1 MAMRKL
7 KFVLMGLLT
16 VGAIGYA
23 CKKDPVDSKLFVER
37 YLQGNWPLRAEIKST
52 ITNDTSGRRDT
63 TTFTP
68 ADTTSFTSDFRFIR
82 RGTSVNF
89 AVDSIGENI
98 KFSSTPDSTWH
109 IEYLRTGY
117 FKLVYTRK
125 EKVGSNEI
133 SHVIERDFRK

>member
-1 MAMRKL
+1 MRKL

-16 VGAIGYA
+16 IGAIGYS
-23 CKKDPVDSKLFVER
+23 CKKEPVDSKLFVER
-37 YLQGNWPLRAEIKST
+37 YLQGNWPLRLEIRST
-52 ITNDTSGRRDT
+52 ITNSISSPRDT
-63 TTFTP
+63 ITFTP
-68 ADTTSFTSDFRFIR
+68 ADTTSFTSDLRFIR

-98 KFSSTPDSTWH
+98 KFSSAPDSTWH

-125 EKVGSNEI
+125 ETTGTTVI

>member
-1 MAMRKL
+1 MRKL

-23 CKKDPVDSKLFVER
+23 CKKEPVDSKLFVER
-37 YLQGNWPLRAEIKST
+37 YLIGKWPLRMEISST
-52 ITNDTSGRRDT
+52 ITNGTASPRDT
-63 TTFTP
+63 TTFNPT
-68 ADTTSFTSDFRFIR
+68 DTISFTSELKFTRRATTVDF
-82 RGTSVNF
+82 T
-89 AVDSIGENI
+89 VDAAGENI
-98 KFSSTPDSTWH
+98 KFSTSPDSTWH

-125 EKVGSNEI
+125 ETVGNNVV

>member
-1 MAMRKL
+1 MRKL

-23 CKKDPVDSKLFVER
+23 CKKEPVDSKLFVER
-37 YLQGNWPLRAEIKST
+37 YLIGKWPLRMEISST
-52 ITNDTSGRRDT
+52 ITNGTASPRDT
-63 TTFTP
+63 TTFNPT
-68 ADTTSFTSDFRFIR
+68 DTTSFTSELKFTRRATTVDF
-82 RGTSVNF
+82 T
-89 AVDSIGENI
+89 VDAAGENI
-98 KFSSTPDSTWH
+98 KFSTTPDSTWH

-125 EKVGSNEI
+125 ETVGNNVV